1 MDWVFEFDQ
10 SPHDVTVTATGQS
23 LATEFD
29 QLFESLCADERF
41 EPGMLILLDLRNL
54 DLDRVP
60 QMELAKVSEGLVAL
74 REKCEGCALAI
85 VATQPLAASMIR
97 ASRPRRRRQLDAGL
111 GRLHRRRGRHLAQE
125 SARAPR
131 LT

>member
-29 QLFESLCADERF
+29 QLFESLCADEWF
-41 EPGMLILLDLRNL
+41 ESGMLILLDLRNV

-97 ASRPRRRRQLDAGL
+97 RADLGVAANWMRVWVACTVDEAATWLKSQLAL
-111 GRLHRRRGRHLAQE
+111 
-125 SARAPR
+125 RA
-131 LT
+131 